1 MSDIID
7 ILTAKQAEE
16 KIKEINRLG
25 SVTIL
30 PHCKQRMKEKSYD
43 TSDIDLILSKGRV
56 NKPPE
61 YNEKHGQWKCEVEG
75 NAIEGDK
82 ATLVVAIVSHRE
94 LACITIMPK

>member
-43 TSDIDLILSKGRV
+43 TPDIDLILSKGRV
-56 NKPPE
+56 NKP
-61 YNEKHGQWKCEVEG
+61 VE
-75 NAIEGDK
+75 
-82 ATLVVAIVSHRE
+82 
-94 LACITIMPK
+94 M